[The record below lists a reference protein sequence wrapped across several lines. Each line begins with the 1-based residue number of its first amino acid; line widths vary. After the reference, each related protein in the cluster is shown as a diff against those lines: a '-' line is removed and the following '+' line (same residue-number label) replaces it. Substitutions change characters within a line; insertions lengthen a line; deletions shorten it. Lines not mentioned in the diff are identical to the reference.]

1 MQLGIYKITKL
12 VIKPCGDMSTR
23 QVILHVDKI
32 KEILLETQIN
42 NIDDYL
48 THMRVKHGL
57 SPYKKDIK
65 PSAFAGIGENKM
77 NHFSLREGKEI
88 TENYRYYI
96 VNKRKYMLTK
106 INYGI

>member
-1 MQLGIYKITKL
+1 
-12 VIKPCGDMSTR
+12 MSTR

-32 KEILLETQIN
+32 KEILSETQLS
-42 NIDDYL
+42 NIDAYI
-48 THMRVKHGL
+48 THMRVNHGL

-65 PSAFAGIGENKM
+65 PSAFAGIGETKM

-106 INYGI
+106 ISYGI

>member
-1 MQLGIYKITKL
+1 
-12 VIKPCGDMSTR
+12 MSTI
-23 QVILHVDKI
+23 QVILHIDTI
-32 KEILLETQIN
+32 KEILSETKLN
-42 NIDDYL
+42 DIDDYI
-48 THMRVKHGL
+48 THMRVNHGL

-65 PSAFAGIGENKM
+65 PSAFAGIGETKM

-106 INYGI
+106 ISHGI